1 MKIGKCSKSHN
12 VYKQSS
18 LEYRIPQWQ
27 IHCRSMKLCQRF
39 PILIHQW
46 YPIIL
51 NLSNFANRL
60 DRLFCI
66 VSFEYT
72 FSVYCRTILYLL
84 NSENLC
90 SASMYATRSQFLS
103 LLFFFQL
110 YSVTRAR
117 IIIHHFYF
125 ISRSIMVVTLHV
137 RGYVRGEWCTCTL
150 KSILFRFF
158 HS

>member
-12 VYKQSS
+12 VYKRSS
-18 LEYRIPQWQ
+18 LEPDTPVTDTLQ
-27 IHCRSMKLCQRF
+27 IYETLPENF
-39 PILIHQW
+39 PILIHQR

-72 FSVYCRTILYLL
+72 CSVYCRTILYLL

-103 LLFFFQL
+103 LL
-110 YSVTRAR
+110 
-117 IIIHHFYF
+117 
-125 ISRSIMVVTLHV
+125 
-137 RGYVRGEWCTCTL
+137 
-150 KSILFRFF
+150 
-158 HS
+158 